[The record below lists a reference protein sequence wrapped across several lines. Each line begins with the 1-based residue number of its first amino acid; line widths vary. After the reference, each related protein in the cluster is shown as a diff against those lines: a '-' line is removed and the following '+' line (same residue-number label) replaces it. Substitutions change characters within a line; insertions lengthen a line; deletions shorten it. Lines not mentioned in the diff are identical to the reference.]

1 MMNIALFHQDAIDD
15 QLIREI
21 EKSHTIVSIEK
32 KTPRT
37 AVLELKEALN
47 IEQRTHL
54 RNLGVLHQ
62 TDVGFLPKHFKGSDI
77 KVLAMDMDST
87 LINIECI
94 DEIADAVGKKKEVSE
109 ITEAAMR
116 GEIIDFGE
124 SLRKRVALLKGVPQ
138 EALDDVFTN
147 RLRLNPG
154 AKELVDTC
162 KQHGMKVLLVSGGFT
177 FFADRV
183 QHILNI
189 DFTRS
194 NVLEIADGHLTGRLV
209 DQPWGDICDGAEKR
223 KKLLET
229 CAELGIKPEQSI
241 AMGDG
246 ANDLLMM
253 GVAGLSVAYHAK
265 PKVRERAM
273 VSIQDGGLDR
283 LLEIFMPRKAPN
295 L

>member
-1 MMNIALFHQDAIDD
+1 MMNIALFHQDAIED

-21 EKSHTIVSIEK
+21 EKSHAIVSIEK

-116 GEIIDFGE
+116 GEIKDFSE
-124 SLRKRVALLKGVPQ
+124 SLRRRVALLKGVPAS
-138 EALDDVFTN
+138 ALDEVFSQ

-154 AKELVDTC
+154 AKQLIAGAHAKGIHT
-162 KQHGMKVLLVSGGFT
+162 LLVSGGFT
-177 FFADRV
+177 FFTQKLQA
-183 QHILNI
+183 QLNLSE
-189 DFTRS
+189 THA
-194 NVLEIADGHLTGRLV
+194 NQLEIVDGFLTGQVLGNIV
-209 DQPWGDICDGAEKR
+209 DGAAKAAYVEAR
-223 KKLLET
+223 CL
-229 CAELGIKPEQSI
+229 ALGANKHAAIT
-241 AMGDG
+241 MGDG
-246 ANDLLMM
+246 SNDLPMM
-253 GVAGLSVAYHAK
+253 HGAGLSIAYRAK
-265 PKVRERAM
+265 PIVKEKADLAFDHV
-273 VSIQDGGLDR
+273 GLDACLD
-283 LLEIFMPRKAPN
+283 LL
-295 L
+295 

>member
-37 AVLELKEALN
+37 AVLELKETLN

-124 SLRKRVALLKGVPQ
+124 SLRKRVALLKGVPASAFD
-138 EALDDVFTN
+138 EVFSQ

-154 AKELVDTC
+154 AKELIAGAHAKGIHT
-162 KQHGMKVLLVSGGFT
+162 LLVSGGFT
-177 FFADRV
+177 FFTHKLQV
-183 QHILNI
+183 QLNLSE
-189 DFTRS
+189 THA
-194 NVLEIADGHLTGRLV
+194 NQLEIVDGFLTGQVLGNIV
-209 DQPWGDICDGAEKR
+209 DGEAKAAYVEARCLALGANKHAAI
-223 KKLLET
+223 T
-229 CAELGIKPEQSI
+229 
-241 AMGDG
+241 MGDG
-246 ANDLLMM
+246 SNDLQMM
-253 GVAGLSVAYHAK
+253 HGAGLSIAYRAK
-265 PKVRERAM
+265 PIVKEKADLAFDHV
-273 VSIQDGGLDR
+273 GLDACLD
-283 LLEIFMPRKAPN
+283 LL
-295 L
+295 

>member
-124 SLRKRVALLKGVPQ
+124 SLRKRVALLKGVPASAFD
-138 EALDDVFTN
+138 EVFSQ

-154 AKELVDTC
+154 AKELIAGAHAKGIHT
-162 KQHGMKVLLVSGGFT
+162 LLVSGGFT
-177 FFADRV
+177 FFTHKLQV
-183 QHILNI
+183 QLNLSE
-189 DFTRS
+189 THA
-194 NVLEIADGHLTGRLV
+194 NQLEIVDGFLTGQVLGNIV
-209 DQPWGDICDGAEKR
+209 DGEAKAAYVEARCLALGANKHAAI
-223 KKLLET
+223 T
-229 CAELGIKPEQSI
+229 
-241 AMGDG
+241 MGDG
-246 ANDLLMM
+246 SNDLPMM
-253 GVAGLSVAYHAK
+253 HGAGLSIAYRAK
-265 PKVRERAM
+265 PVVKEKADLAFDHV
-273 VSIQDGGLDR
+273 GLDACLD
-283 LLEIFMPRKAPN
+283 LL
-295 L
+295 

>member
-21 EKSHTIVSIEK
+21 EKSHAIVSIEK

-37 AVLELKEALN
+37 AVLELKETLN

-94 DEIADAVGKKKEVSE
+94 DEIADAVGKKKEVAE

-124 SLRKRVALLKGVPQ
+124 SLRKRVALLKGVPASAFD
-138 EALDDVFTN
+138 EVFSQ

-154 AKELVDTC
+154 AKELIAGAHAKGIHT
-162 KQHGMKVLLVSGGFT
+162 LLVSGGFT
-177 FFADRV
+177 FFTHKLQV
-183 QHILNI
+183 QLNLSE
-189 DFTRS
+189 THA
-194 NVLEIADGHLTGRLV
+194 NQLEIVDGFLTGQVLGNIV
-209 DQPWGDICDGAEKR
+209 DGEAKAAYVEARCLALGANKHAAI
-223 KKLLET
+223 T
-229 CAELGIKPEQSI
+229 
-241 AMGDG
+241 MGDG
-246 ANDLLMM
+246 SNDLPMM
-253 GVAGLSVAYHAK
+253 HGAGLSIAYRAK
-265 PKVRERAM
+265 PIVKEKADLAFDHV
-273 VSIQDGGLDR
+273 GLDACLD
-283 LLEIFMPRKAPN
+283 LL
-295 L
+295 

>member
-1 MMNIALFHQDAIDD
+1 MMNIALFHQDASDD

-37 AVLELKEALN
+37 AVLELKETLN

-124 SLRKRVALLKGVPQ
+124 SLRKRVALLKGVPASAFD
-138 EALDDVFTN
+138 EVFSQ

-154 AKELVDTC
+154 AKELIAGAHAKGIHT
-162 KQHGMKVLLVSGGFT
+162 LLVSGGFT
-177 FFADRV
+177 FFTHKLQV
-183 QHILNI
+183 QLNLSE
-189 DFTRS
+189 THA
-194 NVLEIADGHLTGRLV
+194 NQLEIVDGFLTGQVLGNIV
-209 DQPWGDICDGAEKR
+209 DGEAKAAYVEARCLALGANKHAAI
-223 KKLLET
+223 T
-229 CAELGIKPEQSI
+229 
-241 AMGDG
+241 MGDG
-246 ANDLLMM
+246 SNDLQMM
-253 GVAGLSVAYHAK
+253 HGAGLSIAYRAK
-265 PKVRERAM
+265 PIVKEKADLAFDHV
-273 VSIQDGGLDR
+273 GLDACLD
-283 LLEIFMPRKAPN
+283 LL
-295 L
+295 

>member
-21 EKSHTIVSIEK
+21 EKSHAIVSIEK

-116 GEIIDFGE
+116 GEIIDFSE
-124 SLRKRVALLKGVPQ
+124 SLRKRVALLKGVPASAFD
-138 EALDDVFTN
+138 EVFSQ

-154 AKELVDTC
+154 AKELIAGAHAKGIHT
-162 KQHGMKVLLVSGGFT
+162 LLVSGGFT
-177 FFADRV
+177 FFTHKLQV
-183 QHILNI
+183 QLNLSE
-189 DFTRS
+189 THA
-194 NVLEIADGHLTGRLV
+194 NQLEIVDGFLTGQVLGNIV
-209 DQPWGDICDGAEKR
+209 DGEAKAAYVEARCLALGANKHAAI
-223 KKLLET
+223 T
-229 CAELGIKPEQSI
+229 
-241 AMGDG
+241 MGDG
-246 ANDLLMM
+246 SNDLPMM
-253 GVAGLSVAYHAK
+253 HGAGLSIAYRAK
-265 PKVRERAM
+265 PIVKEKADLAFDHV
-273 VSIQDGGLDR
+273 GLDACLD
-283 LLEIFMPRKAPN
+283 LL
-295 L
+295 

>member
-1 MMNIALFHQDAIDD
+1 MMHIALFHQDAIDD

-21 EKSHTIVSIEK
+21 EKSHTVVSVEK

-47 IEQRTHL
+47 IEHRAHL

-62 TDVGFLPKHFKGSDI
+62 TDVGFLPKYFKGSDI

-124 SLRKRVALLKGVPQ
+124 SLRKRVALLKGVPASAFD
-138 EALDDVFTN
+138 EVFSQ

-154 AKELVDTC
+154 AKELIAGAHAKGIHT
-162 KQHGMKVLLVSGGFT
+162 LLVSGGFT
-177 FFADRV
+177 FFTHKLQV
-183 QHILNI
+183 QLNLSE
-189 DFTRS
+189 THA
-194 NVLEIADGHLTGRLV
+194 NQLEIVDGFLTGQVLGNIV
-209 DQPWGDICDGAEKR
+209 DGEAKAAYVEARCLALGANKHAAI
-223 KKLLET
+223 T
-229 CAELGIKPEQSI
+229 
-241 AMGDG
+241 MGDG
-246 ANDLLMM
+246 SNDLPMM
-253 GVAGLSVAYHAK
+253 HGAGLSIAYRAK
-265 PKVRERAM
+265 PIVKEKADLAFDHV
-273 VSIQDGGLDR
+273 GLDACLD
-283 LLEIFMPRKAPN
+283 LL
-295 L
+295 

>member
-1 MMNIALFHQDAIDD
+1 MMNIALFHQDAIED

-21 EKSHTIVSIEK
+21 EKSHAIVSIEK

-116 GEIIDFGE
+116 GEIIDFSE
-124 SLRKRVALLKGVPQ
+124 SLRKRVALLKGVPASAFD
-138 EALDDVFTN
+138 EVFSQ

-154 AKELVDTC
+154 AKELIAGAHAKGIHT
-162 KQHGMKVLLVSGGFT
+162 LLVSGGFT
-177 FFADRV
+177 FFTHKLQV
-183 QHILNI
+183 QLNLSE
-189 DFTRS
+189 THA
-194 NVLEIADGHLTGRLV
+194 NQLEIVDGFLTGQVLGNIV
-209 DQPWGDICDGAEKR
+209 DGEAKAAYVEARCLALGANKHAAI
-223 KKLLET
+223 T
-229 CAELGIKPEQSI
+229 
-241 AMGDG
+241 MGDG
-246 ANDLLMM
+246 SNDLPMM
-253 GVAGLSVAYHAK
+253 HGAGLSIAYRAK
-265 PKVRERAM
+265 PIVKEKADLAFDHV
-273 VSIQDGGLDR
+273 GLDACLD
-283 LLEIFMPRKAPN
+283 LL
-295 L
+295 

>member
-21 EKSHTIVSIEK
+21 EKSHAIVSIEK

-116 GEIIDFGE
+116 GEIIDFSE
-124 SLRKRVALLKGVPQ
+124 SLRKRVALLKGVPASAFD
-138 EALDDVFTN
+138 EVFSQ

-154 AKELVDTC
+154 AKELIAGAHAKGIHT
-162 KQHGMKVLLVSGGFT
+162 LLVSGGFT
-177 FFADRV
+177 FFTHKLQV
-183 QHILNI
+183 QLNLSE
-189 DFTRS
+189 THA
-194 NVLEIADGHLTGRLV
+194 NQLEIVDGFLTGQVLGNIV
-209 DQPWGDICDGAEKR
+209 DGEAKAAYVEARCLALGANKHAAI
-223 KKLLET
+223 T
-229 CAELGIKPEQSI
+229 
-241 AMGDG
+241 MGDG
-246 ANDLLMM
+246 SNDLQMM
-253 GVAGLSVAYHAK
+253 HGAGLSIAYRAK
-265 PKVRERAM
+265 PVVKEKADLAFDHV
-273 VSIQDGGLDR
+273 GLDACLD
-283 LLEIFMPRKAPN
+283 LL
-295 L
+295 

>member
-37 AVLELKEALN
+37 AVLELKETLN

-62 TDVGFLPKHFKGSDI
+62 TDVGFLPKHFKSSDI

-124 SLRKRVALLKGVPQ
+124 SLRKRVALLKGVPASAFD
-138 EALDDVFTN
+138 EVFSQ

-154 AKELVDTC
+154 AKELIAGAHAKGIHT
-162 KQHGMKVLLVSGGFT
+162 LLVSGGFT
-177 FFADRV
+177 FFTHKLQV
-183 QHILNI
+183 QLNLSE
-189 DFTRS
+189 THA
-194 NVLEIADGHLTGRLV
+194 NQLEIVDGFLTGQVLGNIV
-209 DQPWGDICDGAEKR
+209 DGEAKAAYVEARCLALGANKHAAI
-223 KKLLET
+223 T
-229 CAELGIKPEQSI
+229 
-241 AMGDG
+241 MGDG
-246 ANDLLMM
+246 SNDLQMM
-253 GVAGLSVAYHAK
+253 HGAGLSIAYRSK
-265 PKVRERAM
+265 PIVKEKADLAFDHV
-273 VSIQDGGLDR
+273 GLDACLD
-283 LLEIFMPRKAPN
+283 LL
-295 L
+295 